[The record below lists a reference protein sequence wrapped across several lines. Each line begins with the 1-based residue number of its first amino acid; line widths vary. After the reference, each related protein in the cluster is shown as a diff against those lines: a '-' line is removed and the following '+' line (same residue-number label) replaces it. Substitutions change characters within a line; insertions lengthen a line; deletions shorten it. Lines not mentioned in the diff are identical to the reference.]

1 MAHTGD
7 RPGRPRR
14 LLLERDAE
22 LAAVEALLTELGP
35 AATGAAAPG
44 TGGLLAFAGPAGLG
58 KTTLLT
64 EVRRRAV
71 ARGCTVLFARGGEQE
86 QGVAFHVV
94 RQLVQPV
101 LAATTEKEHRKLLG
115 SWYDIV
121 APAMGLVA
129 GAGSA
134 TPDPQGVRD
143 GLDWIA
149 TRFAVQHAPLVV
161 MLDDAHWADAESLAW
176 LTGFAPRVTELPMLL
191 VVAYRSDE
199 LPVDAAAFAGL
210 AERHGS
216 QPFDLVPLTPGAVRH
231 LVRDALGEE
240 ADDGFCRETW
250 AVTGGNPFETVE
262 LAAKVADRGL
272 KPQLAHVPEL
282 RELASAVKGSGL
294 VERLE
299 RLGTSTVRF
308 AWAAAVLGAEATRGL
323 AASVGGL
330 GEVESADAVARL
342 REARILADPAAEGT
356 GPGGVPPGRRGG
368 DADVAAAGVI
378 AGNVA
383 SGAAG
388 LTGAADRDGT
398 AGAGAGG
405 SDVPAAP
412 DGSPG
417 PSGPNP
423 GHHPRLAR
431 AADALPASLM
441 PGGSAAPTATP
452 LVPGAREAADGPV
465 DDRLEFFHPLVASA
479 VYRAIPAAFRVAMHG
494 QAAAVVSG
502 AGLGVTTVARHLL
515 EMHPESDPWAVRQL
529 REAAREYLR
538 SGAPEAARRCLARAL
553 REPPA
558 LDERADVLFEL
569 GCSALLTE
577 PATTV
582 NHLRAALDEPVLDP
596 ALREAIVYRLAQA
609 LGHSDRMAEAAET
622 VAEAARGATDA
633 RTRLHMQAEQFMWNA
648 FRADEPDSRAR
659 SRRLARLAE
668 HLTGR
673 GLAERYIFGLR
684 AWDAMVRGES
694 AQIALDY
701 AEKALGDGLS
711 WTDEQWG
718 FEVPV
723 LVALTFMYCDQPGR
737 AEDLFQQGIREC
749 ETKGWRGA
757 HLSFGYTLLG
767 YIRYRRGRLDDAET
781 LVRAGLRIA
790 DRVGHMVP
798 AQYFAIGILV
808 EILLA
813 RGRTAQ
819 AQELA
824 AAYNYGDVVPSAVVY
839 PDAETVHSELLLAL
853 GRRREAEQ
861 QLARVGL
868 RLEAR
873 GMRNPAWC
881 PWRLHLARATDDPE
895 RAFAL
900 AEEGLELARRFGTE
914 SAIGQAL
921 HATASISTGGR
932 RLDLLAEAVAH
943 FERSPA
949 GYDLACALVDHGVA
963 LRRAGLRQEAG
974 ERLHRG
980 LEEAVQCGADG
991 LAARARAELD
1001 ATGLLPLQLRTA
1013 ATESLTA
1020 QERTVAEWA
1029 AAGWSSD
1036 RIAEELDASPAAVDR
1051 LLSDIYRKVGSDR
1064 AGLSRLLGGQGP
1076 GLMG

>member
-7 RPGRPRR
+7 RPGRSRR
-14 LLLERDAE
+14 LLLERDTE
-22 LAAVEALLTELGP
+22 LAAVDALLTELG
-35 AATGAAAPG
+35 APG
-44 TGGLLAFAGPAGLG
+44 AGSPGRGNGGLLAFAGPAGLG
-58 KTTLLT
+58 KTTLLN

-71 ARGCTVLFARGGEQE
+71 ARGCTVLLARGGEQE

-94 RQLVQPV
+94 RQLVQPL
-101 LAATTEKEHRKLLG
+101 LAASSEREHRELLG

-129 GAGSA
+129 GGNGS
-134 TPDPQGVRD
+134 PDPQGVRD

-161 MLDDAHWADAESLAW
+161 VLDDAHWADAESLAW
-176 LTGFAPRVTELPMLL
+176 LTGFAPRIGELPMLL

-199 LPVDAAAFAGL
+199 LPADAAAFAGL
-210 AERHGS
+210 AERNGS
-216 QPFDLVPLTPGAVRH
+216 HPHELVPLTPGAVGR
-231 LVRDALGEE
+231 LVRDSLGEE

-262 LAAKVADRGL
+262 LTAKVADRGL
-272 KPQLAHVPEL
+272 KPQSAHVPEL

-294 VERLE
+294 VDRLE
-299 RLGTSTVRF
+299 RLGTSAVRF
-308 AWAAAVLGAEATRGL
+308 AWSAAVLGAGATRSL

-330 GEVESADAVARL
+330 GEAESADAVAAL
-342 REARILADPAAEGT
+342 REARILADAPTDAD
-356 GPGGVPPGRRGG
+356 GVPE
-368 DADVAAAGVI
+368 D
-378 AGNVA
+378 
-383 SGAAG
+383 
-388 LTGAADRDGT
+388 
-398 AGAGAGG
+398 
-405 SDVPAAP
+405 AP
-412 DGSPG
+412 DG
-417 PSGPNP
+417 
-423 GHHPRLAR
+423 
-431 AADALPASLM
+431 
-441 PGGSAAPTATP
+441 
-452 LVPGAREAADGPV
+452 
-465 DDRLEFFHPLVASA
+465 RLEFFHPLVATA

-538 SGAPEAARRCLARAL
+538 SGAPEAARRCLTRAL

-558 LDERADVLFEL
+558 LEERADVLFEL

-582 NHLRAALDEPVLDP
+582 NHLRAALEEPVLAP
-596 ALREAIVYRLAQA
+596 SLREAVVYRLAQA

-622 VAEAARGATDA
+622 VAAAARDATDA

-648 FRADEPDSRAR
+648 FRADEPDSRSR

-673 GLAERYIFGLR
+673 GLAERYILGLR

-694 AQIALDY
+694 AATALHY
-701 AEKALGDGLS
+701 AEEALGEGLS

-718 FEVPV
+718 FEVPI
-723 LVALTFMYCDQPGR
+723 LVALTFMYCDRPGR
-737 AEDLFQQGIREC
+737 AEELFTKGIEEC

-757 HLSFGYTLLG
+757 HLSFGFTLLG
-767 YIRYRRGRLDDAET
+767 YIRYRRGRLDEAET

-808 EILLA
+808 EVLLA
-813 RGRTAQ
+813 RGRT
-819 AQELA
+819 QEA
-824 AAYNYGDVVPSAVVY
+824 HQVASAYHYGDVVPSAVVY
-839 PDAETVHSELLLAL
+839 PDAETVHAELLLAL
-853 GRRREAEQ
+853 GRRRDAEQ

-868 RLEAR
+868 RLEPR

-881 PWRLHLARATDDPE
+881 PWRLHLARATDDPD
-895 RAFAL
+895 RAL
-900 AEEGLELARRFGTE
+900 ALASEAVDLARRFGTQ

-921 HATASISTGGR
+921 HAMAAVTEGAGR
-932 RLDLLAEAVAH
+932 IELLADAVAH
-943 FERSPA
+943 LERSPA

-963 LRRAGLRQEAG
+963 LRAAGLRDRAG
-974 ERLHRG
+974 EQLHRG
-980 LEEAVQCGADG
+980 LEGAVECGADA
-991 LAARARAELD
+991 LAARARQELD
-1001 ATGLLPLQLRTA
+1001 EAGLWPLQLRTA
-1013 ATESLTA
+1013 ASESLTA

-1029 AAGWSSD
+1029 ALGWSD
-1036 RIAEELDASPAAVDR
+1036 ERMAEALGAEPAMVTR
-1051 LLSDIYRKVGSDR
+1051 LLSDIFRKVGSDR
-1064 AGLSRLLGGQGP
+1064 AGLPRLFGPRADERPVPDAPAAEGGPSAYRACREQQP
-1076 GLMG
+1076 GA

>member
-1 MAHTGD
+1 MAYTGE

-22 LAAVEALLTELGP
+22 LAAVDALLAELRASPKGS
-35 AATGAAAPG
+35 AAPG
-44 TGGLLAFAGPAGLG
+44 AGGLLAFAGPAGLG

-64 EVRRRAV
+64 EMRRRAV

-101 LAATTEKEHRKLLG
+101 LAAGTEKEHRKILG

-121 APAMGLVA
+121 APAVGLVA
-129 GAGSA
+129 GNNGS
-134 TPDPQGVRD
+134 PDPQGVRD

-199 LPVDAAAFAGL
+199 LPGDAAAFARL

-216 QPFDLVPLTPGAVRH
+216 HPFDLIPFTPGAVSRI
-231 LVRDALGEE
+231 VRDILGEE
-240 ADDGFCRETW
+240 ADEGFCRETW

-272 KPQLAHVPEL
+272 KPQVVHVPEL
-282 RELASAVKGSGL
+282 RELASALKGSGL

-299 RLGTSTVRF
+299 RLGTSAVRF
-308 AWAAAVLGAEATRGL
+308 AWSAAVLGAEASRSL

-330 GEVESADAVARL
+330 GEAESADAVARL
-342 REARILADPAAEGT
+342 REARILAEP
-356 GPGGVPPGRRGG
+356 
-368 DADVAAAGVI
+368 
-378 AGNVA
+378 
-383 SGAAG
+383 
-388 LTGAADRDGT
+388 
-398 AGAGAGG
+398 
-405 SDVPAAP
+405 AP
-412 DGSPG
+412 D
-417 PSGPNP
+417 
-423 GHHPRLAR
+423 
-431 AADALPASLM
+431 
-441 PGGSAAPTATP
+441 AP
-452 LVPGAREAADGPV
+452 E
-465 DDRLEFFHPLVASA
+465 DDRLEFFHPLVATA

-494 QAAAVVSG
+494 QAAAIVSG
-502 AGLGVTTVARHLL
+502 AGLGATAAARHLL

-529 REAAREYLR
+529 RQAAREYLR
-538 SGAPEAARRCLARAL
+538 AGAPEAARRCLARAL

-622 VAEAARGATDA
+622 VAEAARDATDA
-633 RTRLHMQAEQFMWNA
+633 RTRLRMQAEQFMWNA
-648 FRADEPDSRAR
+648 FRADELDSPAR

-668 HLTGR
+668 HVTGR
-673 GLAERYIFGLR
+673 GLAERYILGLR
-684 AWDAMVRGES
+684 AWDAMVRGEP
-694 AQIALDY
+694 AVTALHY
-701 AEKALGDGLS
+701 AEEALGEGLR

-737 AEDLFQQGIREC
+737 AEELFNRGIAEC
-749 ETKGWRGA
+749 ESKGWRGA

-767 YIRYRRGRLDDAET
+767 YIRYRRGRLDEAEA
-781 LVRAGLRIA
+781 LVRGGLRIA
-790 DRVGHMVP
+790 DRVGHQVP
-798 AQYFAIGILV
+798 AQYFAIGILI

-813 RGRTAQ
+813 RGRTQDAH
-819 AQELA
+819 ELA
-824 AAYNYGDVVPSAVVY
+824 TRYRYGDVVPSAVVY
-839 PDAETVHSELLLAL
+839 PDSQTVYSELLLAL
-853 GRRREAEQ
+853 GMRREAEQ
-861 QLARVGL
+861 QLAQVGL
-868 RLEAR
+868 RLEPR

-881 PWRLHLARATDDPE
+881 PWQLHLAQALDDPE
-895 RAFAL
+895 RA
-900 AEEGLELARRFGTE
+900 LELASEGVERARRFGTR

-921 HATASISTGGR
+921 RATAAVSHGAER
-932 RLDLLAEAVAH
+932 VALLAEAVEH
-943 FERSPA
+943 LERSPSA
-949 GYDLACALVDHGVA
+949 YDLACALVDHGLA
-963 LRRAGLRQEAG
+963 LRRAGLPQEAT

-980 LEEAVQCGADG
+980 MEGAVQCGADA
-991 LAARARAELD
+991 LAAQAREELD
-1001 ATGLLPLQLRTA
+1001 AAGLWPIQLRTA
-1013 ATESLTA
+1013 ATDSLTA

-1029 AAGWSSD
+1029 ARGWSNA
-1036 RIAEELDASPAAVDR
+1036 RIAEELGAQDVVVTR
-1051 LLSDIYRKVGSDR
+1051 LLSDVYRKVGSDH
-1064 AGLSRLLGGQGP
+1064 AGLPRLIGRQP
-1076 GLMG
+1076 GAGRTPGD